1 MHIKTKKEFN
11 MFHLM
16 DKYEDE
22 FKLKRILTSFYN
34 RVSSEVNVKH
44 FFMDLSLEKMLQ
56 DVDHYNQFILDKPDR
71 IYTAEPSQTADSS
84 TQIGSSS
91 FKEICHH
98 LVEVLKEEAIQ
109 EEDIPRFV
117 TDVMEIVEESKA
129 ESSDRIS
136 TVYEAE
142 TLNYEHLVEIL
153 AKARTKAEL
162 DEENVL
168 TVRVS
173 GVQVPINIKIN
184 KKHQYLLIFG
194 KVECKTHDQKALDEI
209 INKANIVVIG
219 EKTIFE
225 EGNKISGKSHNLKVV
240 ESFDQINFES
250 GDKFFLDISNGKNHK
265 YKLSECSKES
275 GESVLDSLNLALDLA
290 KENKIDAINFGPF
303 NKTSLK
309 LGGNKFSDELHL
321 MAEKLEVK
329 NFFCEFNVVD
339 NFWTARVTSHIP
351 ISEVPSHIKKE
362 KIIKPIKLINE
373 AMKLNGVKKPR
384 VAVQALNPHAEFGTE
399 EKDEI
404 IPAIEEA
411 KKLGINADGPLPCDT
426 SFITAY
432 KNKNHDCIVGMYHDA
447 LQSGLKAFGFDRGV
461 TVQGGLPV
469 PITTPAHG
477 TAFDIAGKN
486 EANLE
491 PTLNSFK
498 IALTMAENKNKA

>member
-1 MHIKTKKEFN
+1 MPQNK
-11 MFHLM
+11 
-16 DKYEDE
+16 
-22 FKLKRILTSFYN
+22 
-34 RVSSEVNVKH
+34 
-44 FFMDLSLEKMLQ
+44 
-56 DVDHYNQFILDKPDR
+56 
-71 IYTAEPSQTADSS
+71 
-84 TQIGSSS
+84 
-91 FKEICHH
+91 
-98 LVEVLKEEAIQ
+98 
-109 EEDIPRFV
+109 
-117 TDVMEIVEESKA
+117 
-129 ESSDRIS
+129 
-136 TVYEAE
+136 
-142 TLNYEHLVEIL
+142 
-153 AKARTKAEL
+153 
-162 DEENVL
+162 
-168 TVRVS
+168 
-173 GVQVPINIKIN
+173 INIA
-184 KKHQYLLIFG
+184 LLLGDPSGIG
-194 KVECKTHDQKALDEI
+194 PELISKLLNNEI
-209 INKANIVVIG
+209 TNNANIVVIG
-219 EKTIFE
+219 EKNILE
-225 EGNKISGKSHNLKVV
+225 GGNKISGSSQNLKYIDN
-240 ESFDQINFES
+240 FDQINFEE
-250 GDKFFLDISNGKNHK
+250 GNKFFLDISDGKNHS

-275 GESVLDSLNLALDLA
+275 GESVLSALNLALELA
-290 KENKIDAINFGPF
+290 KENKIHAINFGPF

-309 LGGNKFSDELHL
+309 LGGNKYSDELHL

-329 NFFCEFNVVD
+329 NFFCEFNVID

-351 ISEVPSHIKKE
+351 IKEVPDHVKKE
-362 KIIKPIKLINE
+362 KIMKPIKLINE
-373 AMKLNGVKKPR
+373 AMKLNGIKVPR